1 MAKTT
6 MTTSP
11 LDLEVTVVT
20 KGTCPGVLDKP
31 VWYTSFFSVSDSQN
45 GMVIIV
51 PEKFVNFTKL
61 QFDEF
66 LRVEYLHAVHVVDL
80 ITTLPIIND
89 TSVVST
95 KTSGING
102 GGNRSM
108 IDQ

>member
-66 LRVEYLHAVHVVDL
+66 L
-80 ITTLPIIND
+80 
-89 TSVVST
+89 
-95 KTSGING
+95 K
-102 GGNRSM
+102 
-108 IDQ
+108 